1 MFYYIWYVK
10 KSISTTLFFIL
21 VSGFCFSQNN
31 KIDSL
36 LNALSVAKEDS
47 AKTVI
52 LQNLSYRFETLDRI
66 KSFDYAKQALASAE
80 KNNQQKKLGE
90 CLNYLGDLYWFSGD
104 YSTCSEYYFKALKI
118 YEDLKDEAGIAI
130 CYRNIGWIYQ
140 GQKNYELT
148 ISYYNKAMEINK
160 RLGKKR
166 NLLANYDDLGI
177 VYKMKKDY
185 EKALEY
191 CNLTI
196 ELGKEISA
204 NKGLATGYGNLGSI
218 YHEIGNYKEAIKN
231 FELSNEIH
239 IKNKDDYNLA
249 EGYNGIAECFLN
261 TKEYDKSIA
270 TASKALEI
278 SQKNNFRTVRTAS
291 YAIIAKA
298 YSGKK
303 NFETAYDYLD
313 KFTQL
318 QDSTYNEKNARQIN
332 EMSAKYESEKKE
344 LLISSLEN
352 EKALADEKLE
362 QEKRFK
368 IYLIAFCLMIAVFS
382 IFLYRNILQKKKA
395 NSALSEAYK
404 QIEVKNKD
412 ITDSINYSKRIQE
425 AMLPSSKLK
434 YKLFKDIFILYKP
447 KDIVSGDFYWY
458 TEKNGKRFIA
468 ACDCTGHG
476 VPGALM
482 SMIGNNILNQIVSEK
497 GITEPN
503 EILSQLNYEIKKSLK
518 QNQKSETKDGMDI
531 ALVCLK
537 PNNEI
542 EFAGAQRPLW
552 IIRSNGTFEDIKA
565 NKFSIG
571 GMHTENE
578 EDKLFDKHTIQL
590 QENDSIYLFTD
601 GFADQFGGKEGKKFM
616 SKRLKEILIANYSLP
631 MTNQESLLEKSL
643 NDWKGNIEQVDDVL
657 VIGVKI

>member
-1 MFYYIWYVK
+1 VIK
-10 KSISTTLFFIL
+10 KVFLFVFL
-21 VSGFCFSQNN
+21 FSFVLFCKSQNRA
-31 KIDSL
+31 IDSL
-36 LNALSVAKEDS
+36 LQLLPKVENDS
-47 AKTVI
+47 TKTKV
-52 LQNLSYRFETLDRI
+52 LQNLSYRYETIDRL
-66 KSFDYAKQALASAE
+66 KSFDYAKKALVAAQE
-80 KNNQQKKLGE
+80 YNQQRRIGE

-104 YSTCSEYYFKALKI
+104 YATCSDYYFKALKI
-118 YEDLKDEAGIAI
+118 YENLNDEAGMAI

-140 GQKNYELT
+140 GQKNYDLT
-148 ISYYNKAMEINK
+148 IKYYFKALEINQ
-160 RLGKKR
+160 RLDKKR

-177 VYKMKKDY
+177 VYKLRKEYD
-185 EKALEY
+185 KALEY
-191 CNLTI
+191 CNKTI
-196 ELGKEISA
+196 ELGKEIST
-204 NKGLATGYGNLGSI
+204 NKGLATGYGNLGSV
-218 YHEIGNYKEAIKN
+218 YYEMGKYKEAINN
-231 FELSNEIH
+231 FELSNVIH
-239 IKNKDDYNLA
+239 KNNNDFYNLA
-249 EGYNGIAECFLN
+249 EGYNGIAECYLK
-261 TKEYDKSIA
+261 TKEYSNAINSAK
-270 TASKALEI
+270 KALDI
-278 SQKNNFRTVRTAS
+278 AITNDFKTVAAAAYS
-291 YAIIAKA
+291 KLAKA
-298 YSGKK
+298 YA
-303 NFETAYDYLD
+303 TANDFDNAYKYLD
-313 KFTQL
+313 LFTQV
-318 QDSTYNEKNARQIN
+318 QDSTYNEKNAEQIN

-344 LLISSLEN
+344 LQIKSLEN
-352 EKALADEKLE
+352 EKALSDEKLE

-368 IYLIAFCLMIAVFS
+368 IYLIAFCLMVAIFAV
-382 IFLYRNILQKKKA
+382 FLYRNILQKKKA
-395 NSALSEAYK
+395 NAALSEAYK

-425 AMLPSSKLK
+425 AMLPSAKLK

-542 EFAGAQRPLW
+542 EFSGAQRPLW
-552 IIRSNGTFEDIKA
+552 IIRNTGVFEEIKA
-565 NKFSIG
+565 TKFSIG
-571 GMHTENE
+571 GIHNE
-578 EDKLFDKHTIQL
+578 DEKLFDKHCIQL

-616 SKRLKEILIANYSLP
+616 SKRLKEILVANYSLS
-631 MTNQESLLEKSL
+631 MKEQEHSLERNL
-643 NDWKGNIEQVDDVL
+643 NEWKGNIEQVDDVL